1 MRAVAIVPAYQAERT
16 VGAVVAELARLWPV
30 NGISQRVI
38 VIDDGSTDATAE
50 VAREAGAS
58 VIRHP
63 HNLGKGAALRTGL
76 CEALSQGAEL
86 AVSVDADGQHPA
98 EEALRLLVDPAPS
111 DALVLGVRDLV
122 RDGAPRANQIS
133 NGISNFFL
141 SAFTGQRLSDTQCG
155 LRRYPVRATLSL
167 DPRADDYAFEAE
179 VVIRAARARWAI
191 AQVPVRVVYP
201 PAGQRV
207 SHFHVVKDP
216 ARIVARVLETVVTAR
231 GPRG

>member
-16 VGAVVAELARLWPV
+16 VGDVVAELRRHWPS
-30 NGISQRVI
+30 NGISPTVV
-38 VIDDGSTDATAE
+38 VIDDGSSDRTSNTAR
-50 VAREAGAS
+50 AAGAH
-58 VIRHP
+58 VLRHDQ
-63 HNLGKGAALRTGL
+63 NRGKGAALKSGL
-76 CEALSQGAEL
+76 LQALAFGAEV

-98 EEALRLLVDPAPS
+98 DEAVRILLDPAPR

-141 SAFTGQRLSDTQCG
+141 STFTGRELSDTQCG
-155 LRRYPVRATLSL
+155 LRRYPTRSTLEL
-167 DPRADDYAFEAE
+167 DVEADDYAFEAE
-179 VVIRAARARWAI
+179 IVMRAARAHWPI

-201 PAGQRV
+201 PEHERV

-216 ARIVARVLETVVTAR
+216 ARIVARVLSTLVTAR
-231 GPRG
+231 GPR